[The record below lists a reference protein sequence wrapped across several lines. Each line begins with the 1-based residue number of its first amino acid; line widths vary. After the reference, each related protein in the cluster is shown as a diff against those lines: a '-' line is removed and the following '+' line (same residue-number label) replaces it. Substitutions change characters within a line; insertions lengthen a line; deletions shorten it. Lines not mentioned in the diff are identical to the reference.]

1 MKTARYQT
9 AIPAAF
15 AQTYVSQASWMDPSR
30 AMLGFYRPN
39 QQTTRQNPDQSG
51 FSSVVTTAPD
61 GSIVQVWRQSRTN
74 GNGQNVWELYYAV
87 LDRRGNVVRPA
98 ARLTDLSAATTTAY
112 ELNPG
117 VAVAPDGR
125 IGVTWRRRLWD
136 SSNGTEN
143 NNIYFLMLDNN
154 GATVTPPTNLTNN
167 NAWGTSGAPNVPVFD
182 LPTIAATLDGRFGL
196 AWARRLTDGGS
207 SSTTT
212 WYTVRGAD
220 GGQVKAPAQF
230 SASTRGAS
238 PNLTPLADGTLF
250 LVTAQLMDN
259 QLSYGRINTD
269 GNIVAGP
276 LTLSAPNPRSPDAVQ
291 AANGNI
297 VLAWTNANSSP
308 TNIVFAVLNN
318 SLGIVKGPTP
328 IPNSSPRSDDS
339 VSITRSKEWAVLT
352 WLSSFGAFSGQ
363 PGFLYYALLD
373 GSGNVVTP
381 PMTFFS
387 DCAGCSLSVPSNGQ
401 GNTPLLEATQV
412 KGKVLNNQHQPIFKA
427 TVRPQSPTGDVA
439 YTDRDG
445 RYVLYLAD
453 TGRADLTVARAGY
466 GTLPAMLNLPTGN
479 DMDDLDFVLPPE
491 TDLVVNGGW
500 ESGDLSGWNAEPG
513 AAVAVTAAARTPAW
527 AACT

>member
-1 MKTARYQT
+1 M
-9 AIPAAF
+9 
-15 AQTYVSQASWMDPSR
+15 
-30 AMLGFYRPN
+30 
-39 QQTTRQNPDQSG
+39 
-51 FSSVVTTAPD
+51 
-61 GSIVQVWRQSRTN
+61 
-74 GNGQNVWELYYAV
+74 
-87 LDRRGNVVRPA
+87 
-98 ARLTDLSAATTTAY
+98 
-112 ELNPG
+112 
-117 VAVAPDGR
+117 
-125 IGVTWRRRLWD
+125 
-136 SSNGTEN
+136 
-143 NNIYFLMLDNN
+143 
-154 GATVTPPTNLTNN
+154 
-167 NAWGTSGAPNVPVFD
+167 
-182 LPTIAATLDGRFGL
+182 
-196 AWARRLTDGGS
+196 
-207 SSTTT
+207 
-212 WYTVRGAD
+212 
-220 GGQVKAPAQF
+220 
-230 SASTRGAS
+230 
-238 PNLTPLADGTLF
+238 
-250 LVTAQLMDN
+250 
-259 QLSYGRINTD
+259 
-269 GNIVAGP
+269 
-276 LTLSAPNPRSPDAVQ
+276 Q

-373 GSGNVVTP
+373 GSGKVVTP

-453 TGRADLTVARAGY
+453 TGRSDLTVARAGY

-513 AAVAVTAAARTPAW
+513 AAVAVTAVAHTGLGGLHLTAPPGDGSTPLWQLHQSVTLPAGLTQPTLSWFYRVDSGAPTDSLVVQVTNGTTEITRQFPLTPGGWTHAW
-527 AACT
+527 ADLSTLSGETVTLNIGFLEDGARDVYLDEISIGATRVGVYPCTLPLIAR